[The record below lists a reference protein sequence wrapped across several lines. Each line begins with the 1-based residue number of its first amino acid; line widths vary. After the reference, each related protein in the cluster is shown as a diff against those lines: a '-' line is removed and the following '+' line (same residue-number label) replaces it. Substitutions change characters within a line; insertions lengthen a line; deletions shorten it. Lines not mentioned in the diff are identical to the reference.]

1 MWFARCQLARI
12 EGVRFTADAGDV
24 ARPCDPD
31 DIYRAMAHLVRRREL
46 LADHVSVL
54 GRFGCRL
61 APPDPWGGDSRGD
74 AALWVQ
80 ALDRLAGE
88 LRRKG
93 IVV

>member
-31 DIYRAMAHLVRRREL
+31 DIYRAVAHLVRRRRL
-46 LADHVSVL
+46 SAAHVSVL

-61 APPDPWGGDSRGD
+61 APPDPWDDGGRADVM
-74 AALWVQ
+74 LWAQ
-80 ALDRLAGE
+80 ALECLEGE

-93 IVV
+93 IVA